1 MSSDPSSSPAAPSR
15 NQKSIGLIGVG
26 LVGNAIADR
35 LITAGYSVHGFDFSE
50 ERLHAFVQLGG
61 AAMETPS
68 AVAQVASR
76 VIVTTSEGY
85 DVEEVLWGDRGL
97 VSPMHRPTHIIDT
110 ATNDPDRVSR
120 IADRV
125 DRDKIE
131 FIDATIAG
139 TSDLIRKGK
148 CVLMVGGGGAGV
160 TACTDLFEA
169 IGKRWFHLGGPGT
182 ASRARLALSLLV
194 GMHRLALAATVGDR
208 TGAVQANVMKSAQ
221 CAAVAQY
228 DDALARDVGGEELAL
243 LRDLVAAPDELPRA
257 REDAVA
263 LELEVDGIRVQPR
276 RDRRRASD
284 VRIEGKVDGHGTAG
298 SGRFERRAVAGGE
311 QPAALHTR
319 ANLRRMRRYGAASV
333 ARRRNR

>member
-194 GMHRLALAATVGDR
+194 GMHRLALAESLTFAEALGLDP
-208 TGAVQANVMKSAQ
+208 QAFVEFLRASPAYSAAADSKSAKMLSGDYT
-221 CAAVAQY
+221 AQGRMRIY
-228 DDALARDVGGEELAL
+228 LNDVRMALRFARRSGQGLPFAELQAWL
-243 LRDLVAAPDELPRA
+243 LG
-257 REDAVA
+257 DAVA
-263 LELEVDGIRVQPR
+263 NGEGDLDTAAIIETIRRQR
-276 RDRRRASD
+276 TSNARAAVGEIGVGGQLD
-284 VRIEGKVDGHGTAG
+284 KVVEGTTA
-298 SGRFERRAVAGGE
+298 
-311 QPAALHTR
+311 
-319 ANLRRMRRYGAASV
+319 
-333 ARRRNR
+333 